1 MASQNE
7 IAIYYSNSIKV
18 TIWRLTLLTATMCS
32 TKNGDHNFLLSG
44 IIICKNIYS
53 PDLLFSAMVMY
64 ASQNDVLNWQKK
76 QYIKNC
82 SLHLYEITC
91 NRCMCTCRKKYI
103 TIKVYRQI

>member
-44 IIICKNIYS
+44 IIICKKY
-53 PDLLFSAMVMY
+53 LLTWFAVFGDGY
-64 ASQNDVLNWQKK
+64 VCLTKWCFKLAK
-76 QYIKNC
+76 
-82 SLHLYEITC
+82 E
-91 NRCMCTCRKKYI
+91 
-103 TIKVYRQI
+103 TIH